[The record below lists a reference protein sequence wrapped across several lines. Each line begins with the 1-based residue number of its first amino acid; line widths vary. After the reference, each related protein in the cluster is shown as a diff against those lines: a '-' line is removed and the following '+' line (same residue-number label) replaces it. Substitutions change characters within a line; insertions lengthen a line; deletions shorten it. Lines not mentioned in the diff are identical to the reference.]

1 MELELKGRSCIRNTM
16 TQPITIN
23 FQTSSLG
30 RSRRPSSTAAKIPP
44 LPLDHYLNTSRD
56 ASKATGQN
64 AEFLARTDTVGDS
77 HIFFIVRKER
87 T

>member
-30 RSRRPSSTAAKIPP
+30 RRRRSSSAAPKIPP
-44 LPLDHYLNTSRD
+44 MPLGYYLNTSRD
-56 ASKATGQN
+56 ASMATGQN
-64 AEFLARTDTVGDS
+64 VEFLAGTDTVGDS

-87 T
+87 S

>member
-16 TQPITIN
+16 TDHEQFPN
-23 FQTSSLG
+23 ELLG
-30 RSRRPSSTAAKIPP
+30 QKTLFIECRSENPP
-44 LPLDHYLNTSRD
+44 LLLDHFLNTSRD

-64 AEFLARTDTVGDS
+64 AEFLAGTDTVGDS
-77 HIFFIVRKER
+77 HIFFIVLNKR

>member
-1 MELELKGRSCIRNTM
+1 MM

-30 RSRRPSSTAAKIPP
+30 RRRRPSTAAAKIPP
-44 LPLDHYLNTSRD
+44 LPLDHFLKTFRD
-56 ASKATGQN
+56 ACEATGQN
-64 AEFLARTDTVGDS
+64 AEFLAGTDTVGES
-77 HIFFIVRKER
+77 HIFFIVRNNR